1 MADRDRDIKRNRDG
15 YHDPTPYPALK
26 KIDSRR
32 RTVGKLIK
40 TIYNVAHLAG
50 CRVEQIIILDEETGQ
65 EYTE

>member
-1 MADRDRDIKRNRDG
+1 MAGRDRDIKRNGDG

>member
-1 MADRDRDIKRNRDG
+1 MARDDKDLKRNKDG
-15 YHDPTPYPALK
+15 YVDPTAYPALK
-26 KIDSRR
+26 KMDSRR

>member
-1 MADRDRDIKRNRDG
+1 MTKDKDLKRNRDG
-15 YHDPTPYPALK
+15 YVDPTAYPVLK
-26 KIDSRR
+26 KMDSRR
-32 RTVGKLIK
+32 RTIGKLIK

>member
-40 TIYNVAHLAG
+40 TIYNVAPG